1 MKIYKR
7 MLDEAL
13 NQIELADR
21 ICNLDEL
28 STSEIFVLIKVVVG
42 CDTDYFT
49 AVEIPMNRRTFY
61 SVIQTLMEKGFVEKQ
76 GQGYSLNLDMLYDK
90 THIQLPSV
98 IAVKK
103 NEQLQNIQQLQN
115 EQKVEITE
123 KQDVEV
129 EKTEKRT
136 NFVPPTI
143 EEVEQEFFEKTKDRT
158 FSHETAVK
166 WWNFYNSKGW
176 FVGKNKMKSWKSAI
190 VTWLKTD
197 QIAVSQPIETR
208 DFDDNGNFIGF

>member
-49 AVEIPMNRRTFY
+49 CVEIPMPRRTFY
-61 SVIQTLMEKGFVEKQ
+61 SVIQSLMGKGFVEKQ

-103 NEQLQNIQQLQN
+103 NEQLQN

-143 EEVEQEFFEKTKDRT
+143 EEVEQAFFEKTKDRT

-197 QIAVSQPIETR
+197 QIAVSQPVEIR

>member
-1 MKIYKR
+1 M
-7 MLDEAL
+7 
-13 NQIELADR
+13 
-21 ICNLDEL
+21 
-28 STSEIFVLIKVVVG
+28 
-42 CDTDYFT
+42 
-49 AVEIPMNRRTFY
+49 
-61 SVIQTLMEKGFVEKQ
+61 
-76 GQGYSLNLDMLYDK
+76 
-90 THIQLPSV
+90 
-98 IAVKK
+98 
-103 NEQLQNIQQLQN
+103 QN

-143 EEVEQEFFEKTKDRT
+143 EEVEQAFFEKTKDRT

>member
-49 AVEIPMNRRTFY
+49 AVEIPMPRRTFY

-76 GQGYSLNLDMLYDK
+76 GHGYSLNLDMLYDK

-103 NEQLQNIQQLQN
+103 NEQLQNIQQLHN
-115 EQKVEITE
+115 
-123 KQDVEV
+123 
-129 EKTEKRT
+129 
-136 NFVPPTI
+136 
-143 EEVEQEFFEKTKDRT
+143 
-158 FSHETAVK
+158 
-166 WWNFYNSKGW
+166 
-176 FVGKNKMKSWKSAI
+176 
-190 VTWLKTD
+190 
-197 QIAVSQPIETR
+197 
-208 DFDDNGNFIGF
+208 

>member
-49 AVEIPMNRRTFY
+49 CVEIPMPRRTFY

-76 GQGYSLNLDMLYDK
+76 GHGYSLNLD
-90 THIQLPSV
+90 IPSV

-115 EQKVEITE
+115 EQKVEVTE

-143 EEVEQEFFEKTKDRT
+143 EEVEQAFFEKTKDRT

-197 QIAVSQPIETR
+197 QIAVSQPVEIR

>member
-1 MKIYKR
+1 MMIYKR
-7 MLDEAL
+7 MLNEAL

-76 GQGYSLNLDMLYDK
+76 GQGYSLDLDMLYDK

-103 NEQLQNIQQLQN
+103 NEQLQNVQQLQN
-115 EQKVEITE
+115 EKVEITE
-123 KQDVEV
+123 KQESEI
-129 EKTEKRT
+129 EKTEKKT
-136 NFVPPTI
+136 IFVPPTI
-143 EEVEQEFFEKTKDRT
+143 EEVEEAFFEKTKDRS

-176 FVGKNKMKSWKSAI
+176 FVGKNKMKQWKSAI

-197 QIAVSQPIETR
+197 QIAVSQPVEIK

>member
-13 NQIELADR
+13 MQIELADR

-49 AVEIPMNRRTFY
+49 AVEIPMPRRTFY

-76 GQGYSLNLDMLYDK
+76 GQGYSLNLDVLYDK

-103 NEQLQNIQQLQN
+103 NELLQNTQQ
-115 EQKVEITE
+115 VEITE
-123 KQDVEV
+123 KQESVEV

-143 EEVEQEFFEKTKDRT
+143 EEVEQAFFEKTKDRT

-197 QIAVSQPIETR
+197 QIAVSQPVEIR

>member
-49 AVEIPMNRRTFY
+49 AVEIPMPRRTFY

-76 GQGYSLNLDMLYDK
+76 GHGYSLNLDMLYDK

-103 NEQLQNIQQLQN
+103 NEQLQNVQQLQN

-143 EEVEQEFFEKTKDRT
+143 EEVEQAFFEKTKDRA

-197 QIAVSQPIETR
+197 QIAVSQPVEIR

>member
-76 GQGYSLNLDMLYDK
+76 GQGYSLNLDVLYDK

-103 NEQLQNIQQLQN
+103 NELLQNTQQI
-115 EQKVEITE
+115 EITE
-123 KQDVEV
+123 KQESVEV

-143 EEVEQEFFEKTKDRT
+143 EEVEQAFFEKTKDRT

-197 QIAVSQPIETR
+197 QIAVSQPVEIR

>member
-49 AVEIPMNRRTFY
+49 CVEIPMPRRTFY
-61 SVIQTLMEKGFVEKQ
+61 SVIQSLMGKGFVEKQ

-103 NEQLQNIQQLQN
+103 NEQLQN

-143 EEVEQEFFEKTKDRT
+143 EEVEQAFFEKTKDRT

>member
-49 AVEIPMNRRTFY
+49 CVEIPMPRRTFY
-61 SVIQTLMEKGFVEKQ
+61 SVIQTLIEKGFVEKQ
-76 GQGYSLNLDMLYDK
+76 GHGYSLNLDMLYDK

-143 EEVEQEFFEKTKDRT
+143 EEVEQAFFEKTKDRT

>member
-49 AVEIPMNRRTFY
+49 AVEIPMPRRTFY

-90 THIQLPSV
+90 THVQLPSV

-103 NEQLQNIQQLQN
+103 NEQLQN

-143 EEVEQEFFEKTKDRT
+143 EEVEQAFFEKTKDRT

>member
-49 AVEIPMNRRTFY
+49 AVEIPMPRRTFY

-76 GQGYSLNLDMLYDK
+76 GQGYSLNLDVLYDK

-103 NEQLQNIQQLQN
+103 NELLQNTQQI
-115 EQKVEITE
+115 EVTE
-123 KQDVEV
+123 KQESVEV

-143 EEVEQEFFEKTKDRT
+143 EEVEQAFFEKTKDRT

-197 QIAVSQPIETR
+197 QIAVTQPVEIR

>member
-76 GQGYSLNLDMLYDK
+76 GQGYSLNLDVLYDK

-103 NEQLQNIQQLQN
+103 NELLQNTQQI
-115 EQKVEITE
+115 EITE
-123 KQDVEV
+123 KQESVEV

-143 EEVEQEFFEKTKDRT
+143 EEVEQAFFEKTKDRT

-197 QIAVSQPIETR
+197 QIAVTQPVEIR

>member
-49 AVEIPMNRRTFY
+49 AVEIPMPRRTFY
-61 SVIQTLMEKGFVEKQ
+61 SVIQTLMEKSFVEKQ
-76 GQGYSLNLDMLYDK
+76 GQGYSLNLDVLYDK

-103 NEQLQNIQQLQN
+103 NELLQNTQQI
-115 EQKVEITE
+115 EITE
-123 KQDVEV
+123 KQESVEV

-143 EEVEQEFFEKTKDRT
+143 EEVEQAFFEKTKDRT

-197 QIAVSQPIETR
+197 QIAVSQPVEIR

>member
-49 AVEIPMNRRTFY
+49 CVEIPMPRRTFY
-61 SVIQTLMEKGFVEKQ
+61 SVIQSLMGKGFVEKQ
-76 GQGYSLNLDMLYDK
+76 GHGYSLNLDMLYDK

-103 NEQLQNIQQLQN
+103 NEQLQN

-143 EEVEQEFFEKTKDRT
+143 EEVEQAFFEKTKDRT

>member
-7 MLDEAL
+7 MLFEAL

-49 AVEIPMNRRTFY
+49 AVEIPMPRRTFY

-76 GQGYSLNLDMLYDK
+76 GQGYSLNLDILYDK

-103 NEQLQNIQQLQN
+103 NELLQNTQQI
-115 EQKVEITE
+115 EITE
-123 KQDVEV
+123 KQESVEV

-143 EEVEQEFFEKTKDRT
+143 EEVEQAFFEKTKDRT

-197 QIAVSQPIETR
+197 QIAVTQPVEIR

>member
-7 MLDEAL
+7 MLFEAL

-76 GQGYSLNLDMLYDK
+76 GQGYSLNLDILYDK

-103 NEQLQNIQQLQN
+103 NELLQNTQQI
-115 EQKVEITE
+115 EITE
-123 KQDVEV
+123 KQESVEV

-143 EEVEQEFFEKTKDRT
+143 EEVEQAFFEKTKDRT

-197 QIAVSQPIETR
+197 QIAVTQPVEIR

>member
-76 GQGYSLNLDMLYDK
+76 GQGYSLNLDVLYDK

-103 NEQLQNIQQLQN
+103 NEQLQN

-143 EEVEQEFFEKTKDRT
+143 EEVEQAFFEKTKDRT

-197 QIAVSQPIETR
+197 QIAVSQPPVEIR

>member
-49 AVEIPMNRRTFY
+49 CVEIPMPRRTFY
-61 SVIQTLMEKGFVEKQ
+61 SVIQALMEKGFVEKQ

-103 NEQLQNIQQLQN
+103 NELLQNTQQ
-115 EQKVEITE
+115 VEIAE
-123 KQDVEV
+123 KQESVEV

-143 EEVEQEFFEKTKDRT
+143 EEVEQAFFEKTKDRT

-197 QIAVSQPIETR
+197 QIAVSQPVEIK

>member
-49 AVEIPMNRRTFY
+49 CVEIPMPRRTFY
-61 SVIQTLMEKGFVEKQ
+61 SVIQSLMGKGFVEKQ
-76 GQGYSLNLDMLYDK
+76 GHGYSLNLDMLYDK

-103 NEQLQNIQQLQN
+103 NEQLQN

-143 EEVEQEFFEKTKDRT
+143 EEVEQAFFEKTKDRT

-197 QIAVSQPIETR
+197 QIAVSQPVEIR

>member
-1 MKIYKR
+1 MATNTRQARKDAEKKR
-7 MLDEAL
+7 E
-13 NQIELADR
+13 
-21 ICNLDEL
+21 
-28 STSEIFVLIKVVVG
+28 V
-42 CDTDYFT
+42 YFNNYMSQFC
-49 AVEIPMNRRTFY
+49 ILF
-61 SVIQTLMEKGFVEKQ
+61 
-76 GQGYSLNLDMLYDK
+76 
-90 THIQLPSV
+90 
-98 IAVKK
+98 
-103 NEQLQNIQQLQN
+103 NES
-115 EQKVEITE
+115 
-123 KQDVEV
+123 VEV

-143 EEVEQEFFEKTKDRT
+143 EEVEQAFFEKTKDRT

-197 QIAVSQPIETR
+197 QIAVTQPVEIR

>member
-49 AVEIPMNRRTFY
+49 CVEIPMPRRTFY
-61 SVIQTLMEKGFVEKQ
+61 SVIQSLMEKGFVEKQ

-90 THIQLPSV
+90 THVQLPSV

-103 NEQLQNIQQLQN
+103 NEQLQN

-143 EEVEQEFFEKTKDRT
+143 EEVEQAFFEKTKDRT

-197 QIAVSQPIETR
+197 QIAVTQPVEIK

>member
-49 AVEIPMNRRTFY
+49 AVEIPMPRRTFY

-103 NEQLQNIQQLQN
+103 NELLQNTQQ
-115 EQKVEITE
+115 VEITE
-123 KQDVEV
+123 KQESVV

-143 EEVEQEFFEKTKDRT
+143 EEVEQAFFEKTKDRT

-197 QIAVSQPIETR
+197 QIAVSQPVEIR

>member
-76 GQGYSLNLDMLYDK
+76 GQGYSLNLDVLYDK

-103 NEQLQNIQQLQN
+103 NEQLQN

-143 EEVEQEFFEKTKDRT
+143 EEVEQAFFEKTKDRT

-197 QIAVSQPIETR
+197 QIAVSQPVEIR

>member
-7 MLDEAL
+7 MLFEAL

-103 NEQLQNIQQLQN
+103 NELLQNTQQI
-115 EQKVEITE
+115 EITE
-123 KQDVEV
+123 KQESVEV

-143 EEVEQEFFEKTKDRT
+143 EEVEQAFFEKTKDRT

-197 QIAVSQPIETR
+197 QIAVTQPVEIR

>member
-49 AVEIPMNRRTFY
+49 AVEIPMPRRTFY

-103 NEQLQNIQQLQN
+103 NELLQNTQQ
-115 EQKVEITE
+115 VEITE
-123 KQDVEV
+123 KQESVEV

-143 EEVEQEFFEKTKDRT
+143 EEVEQAFFEKTKDRT

-197 QIAVSQPIETR
+197 QIAVTQPVEIR

>member
-13 NQIELADR
+13 MQIELADR

-49 AVEIPMNRRTFY
+49 CVEIPMPRRTFY
-61 SVIQTLMEKGFVEKQ
+61 SVIQSLMEKGFVEKQ

-90 THIQLPSV
+90 THVQLPSV

-103 NEQLQNIQQLQN
+103 NEQLQN

-143 EEVEQEFFEKTKDRT
+143 EEVEQAFFEKTKDRT

>member
-49 AVEIPMNRRTFY
+49 CVEIPMPRRTFY
-61 SVIQTLMEKGFVEKQ
+61 SVIQTLIEKGFVEKQ
-76 GQGYSLNLDMLYDK
+76 GHGYSLNLDMLYDK

-103 NEQLQNIQQLQN
+103 NEQLQNLQQLQN
-115 EQKVEITE
+115 EQKVEI
-123 KQDVEV
+123 
-129 EKTEKRT
+129 TEKRT

-143 EEVEQEFFEKTKDRT
+143 EEVEQAFFEKTKDRT

-197 QIAVSQPIETR
+197 QIAVSQPVEIR

>member
-49 AVEIPMNRRTFY
+49 CVEIPMPRRTFY

-103 NEQLQNIQQLQN
+103 NELLQNTQQ
-115 EQKVEITE
+115 VEIAE
-123 KQDVEV
+123 KQESVEV

-136 NFVPPTI
+136 NFIPPTI
-143 EEVEQEFFEKTKDRT
+143 EEVEQAFFEKTKDRT

-197 QIAVSQPIETR
+197 QIAVSQPVEIK

>member
-49 AVEIPMNRRTFY
+49 AVEIPMPRRTFY

-76 GQGYSLNLDMLYDK
+76 GHGYSLNLDMLYDK

-103 NEQLQNIQQLQN
+103 N
-115 EQKVEITE
+115 VTE

-143 EEVEQEFFEKTKDRT
+143 EEVEQAFFEKTKDRT

-197 QIAVSQPIETR
+197 QIAVSQPVEIR

>member
-49 AVEIPMNRRTFY
+49 AVEIPMPRRTFY

-76 GQGYSLNLDMLYDK
+76 GQGYSLNLDVLYDK

-103 NEQLQNIQQLQN
+103 NELLQNTQQI
-115 EQKVEITE
+115 EITE
-123 KQDVEV
+123 KQESVEV

-143 EEVEQEFFEKTKDRT
+143 EEVEQAFFEKTKDST

-197 QIAVSQPIETR
+197 QIAVSQPIEIR

>member
-49 AVEIPMNRRTFY
+49 CVEIPMPRRTFY
-61 SVIQTLMEKGFVEKQ
+61 SVIQTLMEKKFVEKQ

-98 IAVKK
+98 IAIKK
-103 NEQLQNIQQLQN
+103 NEQLQ
-115 EQKVEITE
+115 KVEIAE
-123 KQDVEV
+123 KQEEKQESVEI

-143 EEVEQEFFEKTKDRT
+143 EEVEQAFFEKTKDRT

>member
-49 AVEIPMNRRTFY
+49 CVEIPMPRRTFY
-61 SVIQTLMEKGFVEKQ
+61 SVIQSLMEKGFVEKQ

-103 NEQLQNIQQLQN
+103 NELLQNTQQ
-115 EQKVEITE
+115 VEIAE
-123 KQDVEV
+123 KQESVEV

-136 NFVPPTI
+136 NFIPPTI
-143 EEVEQEFFEKTKDRT
+143 EEVEQAFFEKTKDRT

-197 QIAVSQPIETR
+197 QIAVSQPVEIK

>member
-49 AVEIPMNRRTFY
+49 AVEIPMPRRTFY

-76 GQGYSLNLDMLYDK
+76 GQGYSLNLDVLYDK
-90 THIQLPSV
+90 THIQLPAQSGMHLRHWERV
-98 IAVKK
+98 C
-103 NEQLQNIQQLQN
+103 L
-115 EQKVEITE
+115 TYH
-123 KQDVEV
+123 
-129 EKTEKRT
+129 RCS
-136 NFVPPTI
+136 
-143 EEVEQEFFEKTKDRT
+143 R
-158 FSHETAVK
+158 FSKH
-166 WWNFYNSKGW
+166 
-176 FVGKNKMKSWKSAI
+176 
-190 VTWLKTD
+190 
-197 QIAVSQPIETR
+197 R
-208 DFDDNGNFIGF
+208 

>member
-49 AVEIPMNRRTFY
+49 AVEIPMPRRTFY

-76 GQGYSLNLDMLYDK
+76 GQGYSLNLDILYDK

-103 NEQLQNIQQLQN
+103 NEQLQNIQQLN

-143 EEVEQEFFEKTKDRT
+143 EEVEQAFFEKTKDRT
-158 FSHETAVK
+158 FSHEMAVK

-197 QIAVSQPIETR
+197 QIAVSQPVETR

>member
-49 AVEIPMNRRTFY
+49 AVEIPINRRTFY

-76 GQGYSLNLDMLYDK
+76 GHGYSLNLDVLYDK

-103 NEQLQNIQQLQN
+103 NELLQNTQQI
-115 EQKVEITE
+115 EITE
-123 KQDVEV
+123 KQESVEV

-143 EEVEQEFFEKTKDRT
+143 EEVEQAFFEKTKDRT

-197 QIAVSQPIETR
+197 QIAVSQPVEIR